1 MKLWRVLSSPPE
13 RLWPEAVVHHG
24 ARVAMLLGLALVVA
38 VGFPPNPRVAD
49 VSGYEAGVVATDDL
63 IAEVEFAVP
72 KSATELERDRAAAV
86 AAVPMIYRYRPEAGD
101 STADALNRFFATVEE
116 ILGREPAALD
126 SVLAAENIAATP
138 ALVEMLRDP
147 AVREAIH
154 RAGLRAARELIPG
167 GVVDATTRDYLGDR
181 ITVLEE
187 GGERF
192 VPAAGLL
199 TATDLYNRS
208 AELLP
213 PDASPEAT
221 EILRLLLIRFREFS
235 YLPNQEATAAGRTA
249 ARQSV
254 VTTRGNVLAG
264 EAILRANQ
272 QVTEEDLVRL
282 RAYEQQ
288 LRTLGLLGASA
299 TGFLPSLG
307 VYLLQV
313 LLLGML
319 WIVLWAYRGE
329 VYTNFRWMLLLALLL
344 ATYFASAIVISRVAI
359 FPPELLP
366 IAFVTLSV
374 AVVWDGR
381 LALMLALVLAAVTAS
396 LTPFQGVGVMVTT
409 MVGGGAA
416 ALSVGVVRRRSQS
429 WTFIAIIAASYACV
443 TLSLWLSRMQPA
455 AGVLPSIGWTTG
467 NAIVS
472 AGLALLFVPAFEW
485 FTGVTTDQTLLEF
498 ADPNRTLLK
507 RLSME
512 APGTY
517 AHTVNVAN
525 LAEAAGTAIGANG
538 LLCRVGTYYHDVGKV
553 LEPQY
558 FIENQH
564 GGVNPHDRLEPSI
577 SAAILRRHVVEGL
590 RLARREKL
598 PAAISAFIAEHHGT
612 QRIGYFYGKALEQ
625 AGGEDVD
632 ATEFH
637 YAGPKPQSRETAVLL
652 LADPVESAS
661 RTLRDPTPER
671 IRAMID
677 AIVDSRVAEGQLDE
691 APLTFAHI
699 SLVKEQFATVLE
711 AMYHRRVDYPET
723 EHISNPAADA
733 APPRDGVDAPATPG
747 DDEDRATSA
756 DNEDGAISA
765 GDEDGA
771 ALVGDD
777 EDPAAAA
784 EDPAAPSSPTA

>member
-1 MKLWRVLSSPPE
+1 MTLWRILSSPPGN
-13 RLWPEAVVHHG
+13 LWPEAVVHHG
-24 ARVAMLLGLALVVA
+24 ARVAMLAGLALMVT

-49 VSGYEAGVVATDDL
+49 VSGYEAGVVATEDL
-63 IAEVEFAVP
+63 IAEIEFEVP

-86 AAVPMIYRYRPEAGD
+86 AAVPMIYRYRPRAGD

-116 ILGREPAALD
+116 TLGRDPAALD

-138 ALVEMLRDP
+138 ALVEMLRDA
-147 AVREAIH
+147 AVREAVH
-154 RAGLRAARELIPG
+154 RAALRAARELIPA

-192 VPAAGLL
+192 VWAGELL

-213 PDASPEAT
+213 RDASPEAT

-235 YLPNQEATAAGRTA
+235 YVPNQEATAARRAA

-254 VTTRGNVLAG
+254 ATTRGNVLTG

-272 QVTEEDLVRL
+272 QVAEEDLVRL
-282 RAYEQQ
+282 RAYEER
-288 LRTLGLLGASA
+288 LRALGMLGATA

-307 VYLLQV
+307 LYLLQV

-329 VYTNFRWMLLLALLL
+329 VYANFRWMTLLALLL

-381 LALMLALVLAAVTAS
+381 LALMLALVLAVVTAS
-396 LTPFQGVGVMVTT
+396 LTPFQGADVMVTT
-409 MVGGGAA
+409 MVGGGSA
-416 ALSVGVVRRRSQS
+416 ALGVGVVRRRSQS
-429 WTFIAIIAASYACV
+429 WTFIAIIAASYAFV
-443 TLSLWLSRMQPA
+443 TLSLWLSRMQPS
-455 AGVLPSIGWTTG
+455 AGVLSSIGWTTG

-485 FTGVTTDQTLLEF
+485 FTGITTDQTLLEF

-517 AHTVNVAN
+517 AHTINVAN

-564 GGVNPHDRLEPSI
+564 GGVNPHDRLDPAI

-612 QRIGYFYGKALEQ
+612 QRIGYFHRKALEQ
-625 AGGEDVD
+625 TGEESVD

-637 YAGPKPQSRETAVLL
+637 YAGPKPQSKETAVLL
-652 LADPVESAS
+652 LADPVESAA

-677 AIVDSRVAEGQLDE
+677 VIVDSRVADGQLDD
-691 APLTFAHI
+691 APLTFAQI
-699 SLVKEQFATVLE
+699 SLVKEHFATVLE
-711 AMYHRRVDYPET
+711 AMYHRRIDYPET
-723 EHISNPAADA
+723 EHISKARDNDPAADEP
-733 APPRDGVDAPATPG
+733 APEP
-747 DDEDRATSA
+747 
-756 DNEDGAISA
+756 
-765 GDEDGA
+765 
-771 ALVGDD
+771 
-777 EDPAAAA
+777 
-784 EDPAAPSSPTA
+784 

>member
-1 MKLWRVLSSPPE
+1 MTVWRMLSDRPG

-24 ARVAMLLGLALVVA
+24 ARVVMLAGLALMVT

-49 VSGYEAGVVATDDL
+49 VSGYEAGVVATEDL

-72 KSATELERDRAAAV
+72 KSAAELERDRAAAV
-86 AAVPMIYRYRPEAGD
+86 AAVPMIYRYRPQAGD
-101 STADALNRFFATVEE
+101 STADALNGFFATVEE
-116 ILGREPAALD
+116 TLGRDPTALD

-138 ALVEMLRDP
+138 ALVEMLREA
-147 AVREAIH
+147 AVREAVH
-154 RAGLRAARELIPG
+154 RAALRAARELIPG

-181 ITVLEE
+181 IPVLEE

-192 VPAAGLL
+192 VSAGELL

-208 AELLP
+208 AALLP
-213 PDASPEAT
+213 DDASPEAT

-235 YLPNQEATAAGRTA
+235 YVPNQEATAARRTA

-254 VTTRGNVLAG
+254 ATTRGNVLTG

-272 QVTEEDLVRL
+272 QVTDEDLVRL
-282 RAYEQQ
+282 RAYEEQ

-381 LALMLALVLAAVTAS
+381 LALMLALVLSVVTAS
-396 LTPFQGVGVMVTT
+396 LTPFQGADVMVTT

-416 ALSVGVVRRRSQS
+416 ALGVGVVRRRSQS
-429 WTFIAIIAASYACV
+429 WTFIAVIAGSYAVV
-443 TLSLWLSRMQPA
+443 TLSLWLSRMQPS

-485 FTGVTTDQTLLEF
+485 FTGITTDQTLLEF
-498 ADPNRTLLK
+498 ADPNRPLLK

-517 AHTVNVAN
+517 AHTINVAN
-525 LAEAAGTAIGANG
+525 LTEAAGTAIGANG

-564 GGVNPHDRLEPSI
+564 GDVNPHDRLDPAI

-590 RLARREKL
+590 RLARQEKL

-625 AGGEDVD
+625 AGEETVD
-632 ATEFH
+632 AAEFH
-637 YAGPKPQSRETAVLL
+637 YAGPRPQSGETAVLL
-652 LADPVESAS
+652 LADPVESAA

-677 AIVDSRVAEGQLDE
+677 AIVDSRVADGQLDE
-691 APLTFAHI
+691 APLTFAQL
-699 SLVKEQFATVLE
+699 SLVKEQFAKVLE
-711 AMYHRRVDYPET
+711 AMYHRRIDYPET
-723 EHISNPAADA
+723 EHISKA
-733 APPRDGVDAPATPG
+733 RDNAETA
-747 DDEDRATSA
+747 DDEPSEASA
-756 DNEDGAISA
+756 NG
-765 GDEDGA
+765 
-771 ALVGDD
+771 
-777 EDPAAAA
+777 DPAGNA
-784 EDPAAPSSPTA
+784 EPSPSSTA

>member
-1 MKLWRVLSSPPE
+1 MTLGRMLSSRPG

-24 ARVAMLLGLALVVA
+24 ARVLMLAGLALMVT

-49 VSGYEAGVVATDDL
+49 VSGYEAGVVATEDL

-72 KSATELERDRAAAV
+72 KSAAELERDRAAAV
-86 AAVPMIYRYRPEAGD
+86 AAVPMIYRYRPQAGD
-101 STADALNRFFATVEE
+101 STADALNSFFATVEE
-116 ILGREPAALD
+116 TLGADPAALD
-126 SVLAAENIAATP
+126 SVLAAENVAATP
-138 ALVEMLRDP
+138 ALVEVLRDTT
-147 AVREAIH
+147 VREAVH
-154 RAGLRAARELIPG
+154 RAALRAARELIPA

-181 ITVLEE
+181 ITVLDE

-192 VPAAGLL
+192 MSAGELL

-208 AELLP
+208 AALLP
-213 PDASPEAT
+213 GDASPEAT

-235 YLPNQEATAAGRTA
+235 YVPNQEATAARRTA

-254 VTTRGNVLAG
+254 ATTRGSVLTG

-272 QVTEEDLVRL
+272 QVTEEDLVRV
-282 RAYEQQ
+282 RAYEEQ
-288 LRTLGLLGASA
+288 LRTLGLLGATA

-307 VYLLQV
+307 TYLLQA
-313 LLLGML
+313 LLLGLL

-329 VYTNFRWMLLLALLL
+329 VYTNFRWMTLLALLL

-381 LALMLALVLAAVTAS
+381 LALMLALVLSVVTAS
-396 LTPFQGVGVMVTT
+396 LTPFQGADVMVTT

-416 ALSVGVVRRRSQS
+416 ALGVGVVRRRSQS
-429 WTFIAIIAASYACV
+429 WTFIAVIAGSYAFV
-443 TLSLWLSRMQPA
+443 TLSLWLSRMQPS

-485 FTGVTTDQTLLEF
+485 FTGITTDQTLLEF

-517 AHTVNVAN
+517 AHTINVAN

-564 GGVNPHDRLEPSI
+564 GGVNPHDRLDPAI

-590 RLARREKL
+590 RLARQEKL

-625 AGGEDVD
+625 AGEENVD

-637 YAGPKPQSRETAVLL
+637 YAGPKPQSSETAVVL
-652 LADPVESAS
+652 LADPVESAA

-671 IRAMID
+671 IRAMVD
-677 AIVDSRVAEGQLDE
+677 AIVDSRVADGQLDE
-691 APLTFAHI
+691 APLTFAQV
-699 SLVKEQFATVLE
+699 SLVKEQFAKVLE
-711 AMYHRRVDYPET
+711 AMYHRRIDYPET
-723 EHISNPAADA
+723 AHISKARDDGEAAGDEPSEAAANGDPAGDA
-733 APPRDGVDAPATPG
+733 AP
-747 DDEDRATSA
+747 S
-756 DNEDGAISA
+756 
-765 GDEDGA
+765 
-771 ALVGDD
+771 
-777 EDPAAAA
+777 
-784 EDPAAPSSPTA
+784 PSSSP

>member
-1 MKLWRVLSSPPE
+1 MTLWRILSSPPG

-24 ARVAMLLGLALVVA
+24 ARVLMLAGLALMVT

-49 VSGYEAGVVATDDL
+49 VSGYEAGVVATGDL

-72 KSATELERDRAAAV
+72 KSAAELERDRAAAV

-101 STADALNRFFATVEE
+101 STAESLNRFFATAEE
-116 ILGREPAALD
+116 TLGGDPAALD
-126 SVLAAENIAATP
+126 SVLAAENIAAAP
-138 ALVEMLRDP
+138 ALVEMLRD
-147 AVREAIH
+147 AAIREAVH
-154 RAGLRAARELIPG
+154 RAALGAARELIPA

-192 VPAAGLL
+192 VSAAELL

-213 PDASPEAT
+213 RDASPEAT

-235 YLPNQEATAAGRTA
+235 YVPNQEATAARRTA

-254 VTTRGNVLAG
+254 ATTRGNVLTG

-282 RAYEQQ
+282 RAYEEQ

-313 LLLGML
+313 LLLGLL

-329 VYTNFRWMLLLALLL
+329 VYTNFRWMTLLALLL

-381 LALMLALVLAAVTAS
+381 LALMLALVLAVVTAS
-396 LTPFQGVGVMVTT
+396 LTPFQGADVMVTT

-416 ALSVGVVRRRSQS
+416 ALGVRVVRRRSQS
-429 WTFIAIIAASYACV
+429 WTFIAVIAASYAFV
-443 TLSLWLSRMQPA
+443 TLSLWLSRTQPS
-455 AGVLPSIGWTTG
+455 AGVLSSIGWTTG

-472 AGLALLFVPAFEW
+472 AGLALLFAPAFEW
-485 FTGVTTDQTLLEF
+485 FTGITTDQTLLEF

-517 AHTVNVAN
+517 AHTINVAN

-564 GGVNPHDRLEPSI
+564 GGVNPHDRLEPAV

-590 RLARREKL
+590 RLARQEKL

-625 AGGEDVD
+625 AGEENVD

-637 YAGPKPQSRETAVLL
+637 YAGPKPRSMETAVVL
-652 LADPVESAS
+652 LADPVESAA

-677 AIVDSRVAEGQLDE
+677 AIVDSRVADGQLDQ
-691 APLTFAHI
+691 APLTFAQV

-711 AMYHRRVDYPET
+711 AMYHRRIDYPET
-723 EHISNPAADA
+723 EHISKARGSGGAAGPEPAGDSAPGDAEGHSAPSRDDGDGA
-733 APPRDGVDAPATPG
+733 APPDGHG
-747 DDEDRATSA
+747 DQTVS
-756 DNEDGAISA
+756 GA
-765 GDEDGA
+765 
-771 ALVGDD
+771 
-777 EDPAAAA
+777 
-784 EDPAAPSSPTA
+784 DPAAPSSNA

>member
-1 MKLWRVLSSPPE
+1 MTLWRMLSSPPG

-24 ARVAMLLGLALVVA
+24 ARVVMLAGLALMIT

-49 VSGYEAGVVATDDL
+49 VSGYEAGVVATEDL

-72 KSATELERDRAAAV
+72 KSAAELERDRAAAV
-86 AAVPMIYRYRPEAGD
+86 AAVPMIYRHRPEAGD
-101 STADALNRFFATVEE
+101 STAEALDRFFATVEE
-116 ILGREPAALD
+116 TLEGDSVALD
-126 SVLAAENIAATP
+126 SVLATENIAATP
-138 ALVEMLRDP
+138 ALVETLRDA
-147 AVREAIH
+147 AVREAVH
-154 RAGLRAARELIPG
+154 VAALLAAREFIPA
-167 GVVDATTRDYLGDR
+167 GVVDATTRDFLGDR
-181 ITVLEE
+181 ITVLDE

-192 VPAAGLL
+192 VPAGELL

-235 YLPNQEATAAGRTA
+235 YVPNQEATAARRTA

-254 VTTRGNVLAG
+254 ATTRGNVLTG

-272 QVTEEDLVRL
+272 QVTAEDLVRL
-282 RAYEQQ
+282 RAYEEQ
-288 LRTLGLLGASA
+288 LRTLGLLGATA

-307 VYLLQV
+307 AYLLQV

-329 VYTNFRWMLLLALLL
+329 VYSNFRWMTLLALLL

-381 LALMLALVLAAVTAS
+381 LALMLALVLAVVTAS
-396 LTPFQGVGVMVTT
+396 LTPFQGADVMVTT

-416 ALSVGVVRRRSQS
+416 ALGVGVVRRRSQS
-429 WTFIAIIAASYACV
+429 WTFIAIIAASYALV
-443 TLSLWLSRMQPA
+443 TLSLWLSRMQPS
-455 AGVLPSIGWTTG
+455 AGVLSSIGWTTG

-485 FTGVTTDQTLLEF
+485 FTGITTDQTLLEF

-517 AHTVNVAN
+517 AHTINVAN

-564 GGVNPHDRLEPSI
+564 GGVNPHDRLDPAI
-577 SAAILRRHVVEGL
+577 SAAILRRHVTEGL
-590 RLARREKL
+590 RLARQEKL

-625 AGGEDVD
+625 AGEENVD

-637 YAGPKPQSRETAVLL
+637 YAGPKPQSRETAVVL
-652 LADPVESAS
+652 LADPVESAA

-671 IRAMID
+671 IRAMVD

-691 APLTFAHI
+691 APLTFAQV
-699 SLVKEQFATVLE
+699 SLVKEQFAKVLE
-711 AMYHRRVDYPET
+711 AMYHRRIDYPET
-723 EHISNPAADA
+723 AHISKARDDGEAAADEPSEAAANGDPAGDA
-733 APPRDGVDAPATPG
+733 AP
-747 DDEDRATSA
+747 S
-756 DNEDGAISA
+756 
-765 GDEDGA
+765 
-771 ALVGDD
+771 
-777 EDPAAAA
+777 
-784 EDPAAPSSPTA
+784 PSSSP